1 MVIYNSS
8 QAAPSMFPLGSTQ
21 LHWTMVRL
29 TRLLVL
35 VETKIS
41 DWRSCGSAFHFYR
54 AMQKEERKR
63 RSANLFTRTLGRAE
77 HEKSKAAVDFL
88 SLAELWEHFAESG
101 AYGLAVLVRL
111 LGHVLPLRHPAIHS
125 HQPHHLQI
133 PVAAVYGSA
142 ST

>member
-1 MVIYNSS
+1 
-8 QAAPSMFPLGSTQ
+8 MFPLGSTQ

-41 DWRSCGSAFHFYR
+41 G
-54 AMQKEERKR
+54 
-63 RSANLFTRTLGRAE
+63 TLGRAE

-125 HQPHHLQI
+125 HQPHHLQEENGSETYSFTQLETCQLI
-133 PVAAVYGSA
+133 VYTTRFFLFFHIS
-142 ST
+142 SLIIRRRIILV